1 MKSTLEYIEHQESK
15 DPEAVTDEADG
26 LNQETRV
33 VPQSTYYTQD
43 DPIKIYLREMESI
56 PLITKQGEVLL
67 SKRIEEGKRSMS
79 QIVFAAPFAVK
90 QILYLPLLLKENKIS
105 INNVCAIEKD
115 ATDKV
120 KKYFFE
126 RLLGN
131 IKILKTLFQRL
142 NAYLVKLDDNKLSV
156 REKESIMSKA
166 SEMRLKMLDKL
177 NSLNFKEEIIES
189 FSTQF
194 KKLASL
200 HENISVEISSI
211 LLKLDTTEDKLKNR
225 NASIALAASGVKN
238 QEIKALYNTY
248 RRLKTEISLVESE
261 IGLKG
266 EDFKRTLKN
275 YQDSENK
282 IIQARKMLTEAN
294 LRLVVSVARKYI
306 GRGLG
311 MIDLIQEGNIGLMRA
326 VDKFDYK
333 RGYKFSTYA
342 TWWIRQAITRALADQ
357 ARTIRLPVHMIETI
371 NRLTQISK
379 YLVQELGREPK
390 AEEIAKRMKLSVEKI
405 REVMKICKEPISL
418 ETPVG
423 SDEDSHLEDFIEDK
437 ASLIPLDSVI
447 QHELKEQV
455 RKAIN
460 TLTQKEAEIIEKRF
474 GIADGVSQTLEE
486 VGKQF
491 KVTRERI
498 RQLEGKALRKLRHPA
513 RSESL
518 KLFLERV

>member
-1 MKSTLEYIEHQESK
+1 MEGTLEYIEHQDNKYLETVTEELDSITQ
-15 DPEAVTDEADG
+15 EA
-26 LNQETRV
+26 RV
-33 VPQSTYYTQD
+33 FSPSTYYAQD

-56 PLITKQGEVLL
+56 SLINKQGEVVIA
-67 SKRIEEGKRSMS
+67 KRIEEGKRIMS

-90 QILYLPLLLKENKIS
+90 QIFYLLKENKIS
-105 INNVCAIEKD
+105 ISSICTIEKD
-115 ATDKV
+115 ATDKE
-120 KKYFFE
+120 KKYSHE
-126 RLLGN
+126 RLLVN
-131 IKILKTLFQRL
+131 IKALNSLFQRL
-142 NAYLVKLDDNKLSV
+142 SSYLVKIDNNKLNS
-156 REKESIMSKA
+156 REKELIIARVSQIK
-166 SEMRLKMLDKL
+166 LKIIDNINSMKL
-177 NSLNFKEEIIES
+177 REGIINSFNA
-189 FSTQF
+189 QF
-194 KKLASL
+194 KKLATL
-200 HENISVEISSI
+200 HENINSEISGI
-211 LLKLDTTEDKLKNR
+211 LLKLDTTEDKLRSKNTR
-225 NASIALAASGVKN
+225 MAFTSSGIKN
-238 QEIKALYNTY
+238 EEMIKQYNNY
-248 RRLKTEISLVESE
+248 KRLKSEISLIESE
-261 IGLKG
+261 LGLKQ
-266 EDFKRTLKN
+266 EELKRTLKLFE
-275 YQDSENK
+275 DSESK

-311 MIDLIQEGNIGLMRA
+311 MLDLIQEGNIGLMRA
-326 VDKFDYK
+326 VDKFDYR

-371 NRLTQISK
+371 NRLTRVSK

-390 AEEIAKRMKLSVEKI
+390 AEEIAKRMKLPIQKV

-474 GIADGVSQTLEE
+474 GIIDGVSQTLEE

-491 KVTRERI
+491 RVTRERI
-498 RQLEGKALRKLRHPA
+498 RQLEVKALKKLRHPA
-513 RSESL
+513 RSQSL
-518 KLFLERV
+518 KLFLESV

>member
-1 MKSTLEYIEHQESK
+1 MESTLEYIEHQESK
-15 DPEAVTDEADG
+15 YPEAVTDEADG
-26 LNQETRV
+26 MNQETRV
-33 VPQSTYYTQD
+33 VPPSTYYSQD
-43 DPIKIYLREMESI
+43 DPIKMYLREMESI

-67 SKRIEEGKRSMS
+67 SKRIEEGKKNMA
-79 QIVFAAPFAVK
+79 QIVFTAPFAVK

-105 INNVCAIEKD
+105 INNVFTIEKD
-115 ATDKV
+115 ATERV
-120 KKYFFE
+120 KSHVLE
-126 RLLGN
+126 MLLAN
-131 IKILKTLFQRL
+131 VRELKTLFQRQ
-142 NAYLVKLDDNKLSV
+142 NSYLKRLDDHKLS
-156 REKESIMSKA
+156 EKGKESITSKV
-166 SEMRLKMLDKL
+166 SDIKLKIADKL
-177 NSLNFKEEIIES
+177 SGLNLREEIIES
-189 FSTQF
+189 FNGQF
-194 KKLASL
+194 KKMASL
-200 HENISVEISSI
+200 HENMSVEISGI
-211 LLKLDTTEDKLKNR
+211 LLKLGTTEDKLKNR
-225 NASIALAASGVKN
+225 NIRTALAVRGVKN
-238 QEIKALYNTY
+238 QEMHSLYKTF
-248 RRLKTEISLVESE
+248 RRLNADISLVESE

-266 EDFKRTLKN
+266 EELRRTLKD
-275 YQDSENK
+275 YRDSENR

-306 GRGLG
+306 GRGLS

-342 TWWIRQAITRALADQ
+342 TWWIRQAITRSLADQ

-390 AEEIAKRMKLSVEKI
+390 PEEIAKRMKLPVEKV

-455 RKAIN
+455 RKAIS

-474 GIADGVSQTLEE
+474 GITDGVSQTLEE

-518 KLFLERV
+518 KLFLERI